1 MTRIA
6 AAAQPVVD
14 SAGKDHH
21 RFYWHKKAAPCLEA
35 VTVVLG
41 ILRPRPDSRDLL
53 SDSPD
58 EALMSAMRLIGP
70 ESLRAVLCKFS
81 PFSPVQH
88 DHFAPSNVTKS
99 HVRDNIS
106 AVSRIRLI

>member
-41 ILRPRPDSRDLL
+41 ILRPDSRDLF

-58 EALMSAMRLIGP
+58 EALMSAMRLIF
-70 ESLRAVLCKFS
+70 CKFCLL
-81 PFSPVQH
+81 
-88 DHFAPSNVTKS
+88 HF
-99 HVRDNIS
+99 
-106 AVSRIRLI
+106 RLFNMTSLHLPT